1 MAWGPSRIEQIPDIK
16 RIIVAPAV
24 TGGPQT
30 AAKHH
35 PPRWLVFFAAWR
47 SRFLLIISG
56 RVVLWRTDVRFGLS
70 HDVGVD
76 AETGRLV
83 PVHDRVLR
91 RPAGSGVDLRA
102 AASRL

>member
-35 PPRWLVFFAAWR
+35 PPRT
-47 SRFLLIISG
+47 LLNNACCP
-56 RVVLWRTDVRFGLS
+56 W
-70 HDVGVD
+70 
-76 AETGRLV
+76 
-83 PVHDRVLR
+83 PVAGCLR
-91 RPAGSGVDLRA
+91 
-102 AASRL
+102 